1 MERGYNIDHRQSSL
15 PNSFEFSFS
24 RTIRDKQR
32 SKFRRKLYRFT
43 ISRKKKKKNK
53 TESAP
58 SPIFSKTLFFRLCIF
73 CRLFA
78 PWNTHPFYTVLVHV
92 WYSRVHPFFVI
103 NQGEQAVCGTVC
115 VPRVRVARVTLKCVR
130 SGRCTRRNI
139 ARNLVDLRAAG
150 KREDARVK
158 ATR

>member
-24 RTIRDKQR
+24 RTITAIKIPQESLSIYDLAKE
-32 SKFRRKLYRFT
+32 
-43 ISRKKKKKNK
+43 KKKNK

-73 CRLFA
+73 CRPFA